1 MRVLVKL
8 DKHLIGS
15 KIKYINQCII
25 IVKGRGKG
33 RKRRDEDD
41 EDDDVMGGPGKKRKK
56 KGQGVDKKLQKKMRK
71 LIAIVK
77 QYKDQDERVLSEPF
91 YKLPS
96 RKELPDYYDQ
106 IRKPMDIFKIENKIE
121 DGKVNRIIARTKIGY
136 RTVHFDVFCL

>member
-1 MRVLVKL
+1 MRVLVRL
-8 DKHLIGS
+8 DKYLIGS

-25 IVKGRGKG
+25 IIKGRGKG

>member
-1 MRVLVKL
+1 MVLKSNTL
-8 DKHLIGS
+8 T
-15 KIKYINQCII
+15 NII
-25 IVKGRGKG
+25 IIIKGRGKG
-33 RKRRDEDD
+33 RKRKDDDD

-121 DGKVNRIIARTKIGY
+121 DGKVNRIIAVYHARTKIGY
-136 RTVHFDVFCL
+136 RTVHFDVHSN